1 MRTRTRVN
9 EHLARVDLFDG
20 LNQRD
25 LQVVAQLSTTL
36 NLPAGTALA
45 QQGTPG
51 REFFVLLDGDV
62 EVIDGDRLV
71 ATRGAG
77 SHLGEIALLEQ
88 RPRTATLVAKTPVTV
103 AVADRRE
110 FASMIQQ
117 LPQVRRKLDASKAA
131 RLAEL

>member
-9 EHLARVDLFDG
+9 EHLARIDLFDG